1 MKSLQRVLHIPGAV
15 LLGLGSMIGTGVFVG
30 IGLGASVAA
39 EGVLVAIV
47 IAGLIAAC
55 NGLSSAQLA
64 ADHPVS
70 GGTYEYGYRYL
81 NPTLG
86 FTAGL
91 TFLIAKSASAATA
104 ALGIAAYLTGTLSLD
119 QVWSRPIA
127 AGSALLFTLL
137 VLSGL
142 RRSNRMNGLLVM
154 VTLGALLALALP
166 PVLAGNLPEL
176 DPGRILSGLDP
187 EAIFHA
193 TALLFVAYTGYGRVA
208 TLGEEVVDPA
218 GTIPRAVVI
227 TVIATLALYL
237 LVAVAAIGGIGGERL
252 GVAAVAGEGP
262 LDVVAE
268 LTGRGGLIPL
278 LTLGAVTAMAGVLLN
293 LILGLSRVVLAMGRR
308 GDLPHLFSRIDDSG
322 DSPRP
327 AVIAVGLVVTLLTLL
342 GNMMTTWSL
351 SAFTVLIYYGITNL
365 AALRLEAP
373 ARRYPRWIP
382 LLGLIGCFGL
392 AWWVDPTVLA
402 AGGGVVV
409 VGLGVRWM
417 VRGRGT
423 TG

>member
-1 MKSLQRVLHIPGAV
+1 MKSLQRVLHTPGAI

-30 IGLGASVAA
+30 IGLGASVAG

-104 ALGIAAYLTGTLSLD
+104 ALGIAAYVTGTLGLD
-119 QVWSRPIA
+119 HVWSRPIA

-142 RRSNRMNGLLVM
+142 RRSNRVNGLLVTI
-154 VTLGALLALALP
+154 TLGALLALALP
-166 PVLAGNLPEL
+166 PVLTGNLLEL
-176 DPGRILSGLDP
+176 EPGRLLSGLDP
-187 EAIFHA
+187 EAILHA

-218 GTIPRAVVI
+218 VTIPRAVII
-227 TVIATLALYL
+227 TVIVTLLLYL
-237 LVAVAAIGGIGGERL
+237 LVGLAAVGGIGGERF
-252 GVAAVAGEGP
+252 GDAAAGGEGP

-278 LTLGAVTAMAGVLLN
+278 LTVGAVTAMAGVLLN
-293 LILGLSRVVLAMGRR
+293 LILGLSRVALAMGRR
-308 GDLPHLFSRIDDSG
+308 GDLPGFFSRVDDAG

-342 GNMMTTWSL
+342 GNMMMTWSL

-365 AALRLEAP
+365 AALCLEVP
-373 ARRYPRWIP
+373 ARRYPRSIS
-382 LLGLIGCFGL
+382 LLGLLGCFGL
-392 AWWVDPTVLA
+392 AWWVDPIVLA
-402 AGGGVVV
+402 AGGGIVVI
-409 VGLGVRWM
+409 GLGMRWVM
-417 VRGRGT
+417 RGRRA